1 MVGKITKG
9 LFSNAYFRISV
20 TILIGFIFATWY
32 LNKQVEKEA
41 VKNIDITMQR
51 TAINSIQVV
60 TNILNNYESQ
70 LLFLQTIFSS
80 NAPVTVLQKTIA
92 NIKKLDP
99 SIDSIYVEPFTL
111 PNSLQTGIPRCKVVE
126 RNGSRFIKFSLSLNA
141 SSQLSFLISLMK
153 FHKKITEIKDKN
165 YYAYVT
171 IASDSIYLYHPDEKR
186 IGGKVEALDLANEK
200 KIFSSSKDIM
210 ENVYSDY
217 LGFPV
222 YRYYKLVDM
231 GGEKWIFTANPDMG
245 LSDSIKQT
253 GNNFLIISIV
263 AICSFLAVFALSIL
277 RWKKEFAARRAIERQ
292 NMNLL
297 LKAEQQ
303 KQIMVSAELERLK
316 SGLNPHFLF
325 NSLGS
330 LRALISKD
338 TQIAK
343 EFAMTLSDL
352 YRYMLRQE
360 DQNLVTLKEELE
372 FTENY
377 ISLQKIRFANKIIT
391 EINIPTELLECKVP
405 PISLQLL
412 VENCIKHT
420 KISDSEPLHIQIYAE
435 EHLLAV
441 ANNYNPRESEM
452 EYSGKGIENLIKRYS
467 FLTQIN
473 CQFEI
478 SKGYYIAK
486 IPLIF
491 TQ

>member
-9 LFSNAYFRISV
+9 LFSNAYFRISAV
-20 TILIGFIFATWY
+20 ILIGFIFATWY

-60 TNILNNYESQ
+60 TNMLGNYENQ
-70 LLFLQTIFSS
+70 LLLLQTVFASDAS
-80 NAPVTVLQKTIA
+80 ATVLQKTIA
-92 NIKKLDP
+92 NLKDLDP
-99 SIDSIYVEPFTL
+99 SIDSIYMEPAAV
-111 PNSLQTGIPRCKVVE
+111 PYSLQEVPRCKVVK
-126 RNGSRFIKFSLSLNA
+126 RNGYRFIKFSLSLNT
-141 SSQLSFLISLMK
+141 SSQLSLLINLMR
-153 FHKKITEIKDKN
+153 FHKKITEIKDRN

-186 IGGKVEALDLANEK
+186 IGSKVEALDLVNTQ

-210 ENVYSDY
+210 EKVYSDY

-253 GNNFLIISIV
+253 GNNFLVISIV
-263 AICSFLAVFALSIL
+263 AICSFLAVFGLSIL
-277 RWKKEFAARRAIERQ
+277 RWRKEFAARRVIERQ
-292 NMNLL
+292 NMSLL

-377 ISLQKIRFANKIIT
+377 ICLQKIRFANKIVT
-391 EINIPTELLECKVP
+391 KINLPPELLECKVP

-420 KISDSEPLHIQIYAE
+420 KISDSEPLHIQIYTE
-435 EHLLAV
+435 EQLLVV

-467 FLTQIN
+467 FLTQTN
-473 CQFEI
+473 CRFEI

-491 TQ
+491 MQ